1 MLSKNPQ
8 LLLATSVLLF
18 AFIAGACSSP
28 ARGTQNPSVPPS
40 VNWDDLSVYKA
51 DLVQSEEA
59 VLASLGDASVYHL
72 DLTVAPD
79 FQSVS
84 GNEQVR
90 YTNQETV
97 DLPFVYFRL
106 FPNESG
112 GKETVSTAT
121 VDLKAANFETASSS
135 TAIKVMLAQPLKPGA
150 AVTIQLD
157 FIVIMPAGTDN
168 NFGLLG
174 YFNNIL
180 ALDSFFPIIPV
191 YDDKGWHIEITD
203 PKGDK
208 TYNDA
213 AFFLAKIN
221 APSSMS
227 LVASGVEVSREV
239 QGSNQVVTFA
249 DGPAR
254 DFYLVA
260 SNQFARL
267 SKTIGETTI
276 NSYYL
281 PGEQTGAQKALSV
294 AHDAIMVYSNRFGTY
309 PYTEFDIVP
318 LALTGGGIGMEY
330 PGIVGIAVS
339 IYDNEPLLETT
350 VAHETGHQWFYD
362 AVGNDQ
368 VNQPWLDE
376 SMTQYITGLYNL
388 DIHGQAGWDNSEA
401 EWNNFWSRV
410 GKTEI
415 PIGRPVA
422 SYNGNTYGPIIYG
435 RGPLFVAALAD
446 SIGAAAFNDCLQQY
460 YLNFKW
466 KVVTTQTYENWFQMR
481 SGKNLDALFQKWVL
495 Q

>member
-1 MLSKNPQ
+1 MQFPGK
-8 LLLATSVLLF
+8 
-18 AFIAGACSSP
+18 GE
-28 ARGTQNPSVPPS
+28 QNPSVPPS

-121 VDLKAANFETASSS
+121 VDLKAETASSS
-135 TAIKVMLAQPLKPGA
+135 AAIKVMLAQPLKPGA
-150 AVTIQLD
+150 SVTIQLD

-227 LVASGVEVSREV
+227 LVASGVEVRREV
-239 QGSNQVVTFA
+239 QGSNQAVTFA
-249 DGPAR
+249 PA
-254 DFYLVA
+254 A
-260 SNQFARL
+260 
-267 SKTIGETTI
+267 
-276 NSYYL
+276 
-281 PGEQTGAQKALSV
+281 
-294 AHDAIMVYSNRFGTY
+294 
-309 PYTEFDIVP
+309 P
-318 LALTGGGIGMEY
+318 LASSAYIQVFFDSTATDASGQMIKFAKEKFPY
-330 PGIVGIAVS
+330 SKVR
-339 IYDNEPLLETT
+339 NLEF
-350 VAHETGHQWFYD
+350 HLMD
-362 AVGNDQ
+362 ARQRRGSRCD
-368 VNQPWLDE
+368 
-376 SMTQYITGLYNL
+376 
-388 DIHGQAGWDNSEA
+388 HG
-401 EWNNFWSRV
+401 
-410 GKTEI
+410 
-415 PIGRPVA
+415 
-422 SYNGNTYGPIIYG
+422 
-435 RGPLFVAALAD
+435 
-446 SIGAAAFNDCLQQY
+446 LQQS
-460 YLNFKW
+460 FW
-466 KVVTTQTYENWFQMR
+466 
-481 SGKNLDALFQKWVL
+481 NLSLH
-495 Q
+495 